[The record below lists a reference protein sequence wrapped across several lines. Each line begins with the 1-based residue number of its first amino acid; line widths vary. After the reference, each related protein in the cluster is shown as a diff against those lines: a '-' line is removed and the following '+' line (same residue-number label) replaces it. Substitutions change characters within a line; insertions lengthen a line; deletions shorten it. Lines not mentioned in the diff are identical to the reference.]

1 MQSNTSFQIYTQM
14 EKIRKIIWNWKK
26 KTWKNLTL
34 VEETTEYFIA
44 WLINVKTHEFS
55 PGLRFMIF
63 SSIVIPI
70 LNLKWFLSIR
80 FFCEC
85 FLPLSD
91 FSQIFPRLFPD
102 FSQIAP
108 RFSPDFSQI
117 VPRFFL
123 RFFQKKREG
132 KLGEK
137 EGKERERQG
146 KTTQMYCK
154 ASVQHYIGM

>member
-1 MQSNTSFQIYTQM
+1 MQSNTSFHIYTQM
-14 EKIRKIIWNWKK
+14 EKIRKIIWNCKK

-44 WLINVKTHEFS
+44 WLINVETHELS

-91 FSQIFPRLFPD
+91 FSQIFPRLLPDFPQIFPKSFPD
-102 FSQIAP
+102 FSLDSF
-108 RFSPDFSQI
+108 R
-117 VPRFFL
+117 
-123 RFFQKKREG
+123 KRER
-132 KLGEK
+132 ESW
-137 EGKERERQG
+137 ERRKG